1 MTDKHYEWARAE
13 ERALA
18 RYVQPEDLPEEF
30 GWPKHTNRLD
40 LLQEDG
46 PRGVAEQ
53 LYKVIHKRKLQYDL
67 APFHPRSNIA
77 QLIRKP
83 RTIVEDNTG
92 TCLDLAVLFATMC
105 LSCDLLP
112 LLVIV
117 EGHAYAGFSC
127 TRTRL
132 DNKKPPKAMAW
143 DKGELD
149 KLDILQS
156 LADQEYV
163 FVECTGVAQS
173 KSLAATFP
181 EGRGRDANGTLSFD
195 RACEAGREQLLQH
208 ARVATD
214 SAAPD
219 KRAFLYALDIHDLQ
233 VNQGF
238 EPVKEDSTASPAPVV
253 NQKKVDTGGGDYAEG
268 NIDKRSGTFVSTGG
282 DLTISGDLVGR
293 DKKVTT
299 IHTGDQISVG
309 DISGSSGIAIGRGAR
324 ASSRTGMS
332 GAELSQLFADIYK
345 QIEARRSDPTVD
357 KEEITEKVKNIE
369 TEAAKGDDANPG
381 KLERWLRNLSDMAPD
396 IFEVTAAALTNP
408 VAAASTVIRKIVAK
422 AKQSS

>member
-1 MTDKHYEWARAE
+1 MSDKHYEWARAE

-18 RYVQPEDLPEEF
+18 RYVQPEDLPDEF

-40 LLQEDG
+40 LLQEEG

-53 LYKVIHKRKLQYDL
+53 LYKVLLKRKLQYDL
-67 APFHPRSNIA
+67 APFHPRSTVA

-83 RTIVEDNTG
+83 RTILDDNTG

-117 EGHAYAGFSC
+117 EGHAFAGFSN

-143 DKGELD
+143 DKGRLD

-163 FVECTGVAQS
+163 FVECTGAAQS
-173 KSLAATFP
+173 RSLAATFP
-181 EGRGRDANGTLSFD
+181 EGRGRDGNGTFSFD

-208 ARVATD
+208 ARLATD
-214 SAAPD
+214 PAAPD

-238 EPVKEDSTASPAPVV
+238 EPVKEESKGAPPMS
-253 NQKKVDTGGGDYAEG
+253 QKTEKNTGISIKSGRDTKIGGDVVQG
-268 NIDKRSGTFVSTGG
+268 DK
-282 DLTISGDLVGR
+282 I
-293 DKKVTT
+293 TT
-299 IHTGDQISVG
+299 TTHTGDNISVG
-309 DISGSSGIAIGRGAR
+309 DITGSSGIAIGRGAQ
-324 ASSRTGMS
+324 ASVTAGASA
-332 GAELSQLFADIYK
+332 AELAKAFADIYK
-345 QIEARRSDPTVD
+345 QIEARPPDPNVD
-357 KEEITEKVKNIE
+357 KDEVKQEVRRIEEELKKGEEANASKV
-369 TEAAKGDDANPG
+369 
-381 KLERWLRNLSDMAPD
+381 ERWLRGLADMAPD
-396 IFEVTAAALTNP
+396 IFEVTVAALTSP
-408 VAAASTVIRKIVAK
+408 AAAVGAVIRKVAEKAK
-422 AKQSS
+422 ASSG

>member
-1 MTDKHYEWARAE
+1 MSDKHYEWARAE

-18 RYVQPEDLPEEF
+18 RYVQPEDLPDEF

-40 LLQEDG
+40 LLQADG

-83 RTIVEDNTG
+83 RTILEDNTG
-92 TCLDLAVLFATMC
+92 TCLDLAVLFATLC

-117 EGHAYAGFSC
+117 EGHAFAGFSN

-156 LADQEYV
+156 LVDQEYT

-173 KSLAATFP
+173 RSLAATFP
-181 EGRGRDANGTLSFD
+181 EGRGRDGNGTLSFD

-208 ARVATD
+208 ARLPTD
-214 SAAPD
+214 PAAPD

-238 EPVKEDSTASPAPVV
+238 EPVKEEAKGAATVS
-253 NQKKVDTGGGDYAEG
+253 NKVEKNTGISIKSGRDTKIGGD
-268 NIDKRSGTFVSTGG
+268 VVQG
-282 DLTISGDLVGR
+282 D
-293 DKKVTT
+293 KVTT
-299 IHTGDQISVG
+299 TTHTGDNISVG
-309 DISGSSGIAIGRGAR
+309 DITGSSGIAIGRGAQ
-324 ASSRTGMS
+324 ATVTTGA
-332 GAELSQLFADIYK
+332 GAAELAKVFADIYK
-345 QIEARRSDPTVD
+345 KIEARPADPNVD
-357 KEEITEKVKNIE
+357 KEEVKQDVRRIE
-369 TEAAKGDDANPG
+369 QEVAKGEEANAS
-381 KLERWLRNLSDMAPD
+381 KVERWLKGLADMAPD
-396 IFEVTAAALTNP
+396 IFEVTAAALTSP
-408 VAAASTVIRKIVAK
+408 VAAVSTVIRKVVAK
-422 AKQSS
+422 VKSSAP

>member
-1 MTDKHYEWARAE
+1 MSDKHYEWARAE

-18 RYVQPEDLPEEF
+18 RYIQPEDLPDEF

-53 LYKVIHKRKLQYDL
+53 LYKVLQKRNLQYDL
-67 APFHPRSNIA
+67 APFHPRANVA

-83 RTIVEDNTG
+83 KAILEDNTG
-92 TCLDLAVLFATMC
+92 TCLDLAVLFATLC

-117 EGHAYAGFSC
+117 EGHAFAGFSA

-143 DKGELD
+143 DKGELE

-156 LADQEYV
+156 LVDQEYV
-163 FVECTGVAQS
+163 FVECTGAAQS

-181 EGRGRDANGTLSFD
+181 EGRGRDGNGALSFD

-208 ARVATD
+208 TRTLTD
-214 SAAPD
+214 AAAPD

-238 EPVKEDSTASPAPVV
+238 EPVKEQAKGAPLVS
-253 NQKKVDTGGGDYAEG
+253 NKVEKNTGISIKSGRDTKIGGD
-268 NIDKRSGTFVSTGG
+268 IVQG
-282 DLTISGDLVGR
+282 D
-293 DKKVTT
+293 KVTT
-299 IHTGDQISVG
+299 TTHTGDNITVG
-309 DISGSSGIAIGRGAR
+309 DITGSSGIAIGRGAQATVTTG
-324 ASSRTGMS
+324 ASA
-332 GAELSQLFADIYK
+332 AELAKVFADIYK
-345 QIEARRSDPTVD
+345 KIEARPADPNVD
-357 KEEITEKVKNIE
+357 KEEVKQDVRRIE
-369 TEAAKGDDANPG
+369 QEVAKGEEANAS
-381 KLERWLRNLSDMAPD
+381 KVERWLKGLADMAPD
-396 IFEVTAAALTNP
+396 IFEVTAAALTSP
-408 VAAASTVIRKIVAK
+408 VAAVSTVIRKVVEKAK
-422 AKQSS
+422 ASAG